1 MVAGH
6 VGLGLVDV
14 THRVGPDEA
23 VEGESALS
31 PQIDELGNERTWD
44 GVALEDAGDGLA
56 GSEGVARQ
64 LDGAGNGGD
73 EAECALS
80 AQRRDCGRDDA
91 GRSRG
96 VQGSV
101 SATHG
106 DPLDLVGDLPH
117 GQASGIDYMLDRLE
131 DPAEQLVAALH
142 AFMIYHVED
151 RAATVAFQ
159 REVVR
164 LADQE
169 SMAKGAELRQRYF
182 TRVRDVIQAGIDDG
196 VFRKVDP
203 TVDALLM
210 FGSAQWAWTWF
221 HPDGD
226 RPIDA
231 IGSALVDLVLGSLLI
246 DRDCVAE
253 LSDPAGRSAKAVRD
267 AIEAVAENEGAA
279 DS

>member
-1 MVAGH
+1 MHSARALAVTERKKRKRTQMASRPGRYHEILESFTRHIAEIGYHDVNFGMVA
-6 VGLGLVDV
+6 
-14 THRVGPDEA
+14 A
-23 VEGESALS
+23 
-31 PQIDELGNERTWD
+31 ELGISKGTIVHHFGTKDRILA
-44 GVALEDAGDGLA
+44 ALHESYMTRRLA
-56 GSEGVARQ
+56 E
-64 LDGAGNGGD
+64 L
-73 EAECALS
+73 
-80 AQRRDCGRDDA
+80 
-91 GRSRG
+91 
-96 VQGSV
+96 
-101 SATHG
+101 
-106 DPLDLVGDLPH
+106 
-117 GQASGIDYMLDRLE
+117 DYMLDRLE
-131 DPAEQLVAALH
+131 DPAEQFAAALH

-169 SMAKGAELRQRYF
+169 SMANGAELRRQYF

-196 VFRKVDP
+196 VFRKVVP

-231 IGSALVDLVLGSLLI
+231 IGSALADLVLGSLLI
-246 DRDCVAE
+246 DRDRVAE

-279 DS
+279 SS

>member
-1 MVAGH
+1 MV
-6 VGLGLVDV
+6 LL
-14 THRVGPDEA
+14 GPD
-23 VEGESALS
+23 G
-31 PQIDELGNERTWD
+31 
-44 GVALEDAGDGLA
+44 
-56 GSEGVARQ
+56 
-64 LDGAGNGGD
+64 
-73 EAECALS
+73 
-80 AQRRDCGRDDA
+80 
-91 GRSRG
+91 
-96 VQGSV
+96 
-101 SATHG
+101 
-106 DPLDLVGDLPH
+106 
-117 GQASGIDYMLDRLE
+117 
-131 DPAEQLVAALH
+131 
-142 AFMIYHVED
+142 D

-169 SMAKGAELRQRYF
+169 SMAKGAELRQQYF

-203 TVDALLM
+203 AVDALLM